1 MKSIIMGKICVCL
14 LLLLS
19 IFGFL
24 TVETTQAAT
33 NNITDS
39 SVTSNVYS
47 SLNMNQ
53 DEERHGVITDE
64 NGYPVP
70 GLSITFAL
78 NSQYYGYAITDS
90 NGYFTV
96 PSSINEFVDTF
107 MIFTMKGITVVKPTY
122 GSDLNSYNFKFPSNL
137 DKAEGIVTLHGG
149 VPVPGIQVEVHYG
162 TRYTLNTGVTDQNG
176 KYSIPFVNYAM
187 DNFPVY
193 VTLGEIDPFYTQPV
207 KDGFFSVSSP
217 SGNMVCGYVWPA
229 QADATVELV
238 GVGTTKV
245 NYFGQF
251 AFYNVNQGNN
261 TLKITP
267 DAQFKPVQV
276 DHVNPGSCINVEL
289 SEKDNKAPVVHATAD
304 RAPDVN
310 GWYNHDVTVTFTA
323 TDDDDTPIQFISSP
337 IVVTTDGANQ
347 YISGY
352 ATDSLGL
359 SGEAGITINMD
370 KSPPITTVAP
380 GTPTISNT
388 DIPINLI
395 ANDFYT
401 GVSETVYRV
410 NEGSWQKYTGTI
422 VLKNAGA
429 YKLEYRSTDGVGNIE
444 AIKSTIFIIDK
455 VAPVTMYR
463 LDPLTEKD
471 SKGNTY
477 IKGFMLTLQAADNGG
492 GSGVKATQYRI
503 NGGLWFPYTGPF
515 TIYAGTTHLVEYFS
529 TDQAGNAESPIN
541 KMDFDKGIFT
551 GAGKF

>member
-1 MKSIIMGKICVCL
+1 VKSIIMGKSCVCL

-24 TVETTQAAT
+24 TVQPTQAST
-33 NNITDS
+33 NNITGS

-47 SLNMNQ
+47 SLNMEA

-64 NGYPVP
+64 AGSPVP
-70 GLSITFAL
+70 ALSITFAL
-78 NSQYYGYAITDS
+78 NSQYYGMAVTDS
-90 NGYFTV
+90 NGYFIV

-107 MIFTMKGITVVKPTY
+107 MIFTIKGITIVVPTY
-122 GSDLNSYNFKFPSNL
+122 GGNPNSYNFQLPSKL
-137 DKAEGIVTLHGG
+137 DQAEGIVTLSGG
-149 VPVPGIQVEVHYG
+149 VPVPGIHVEVHYG

-187 DNFPVY
+187 ENFPVY
-193 VTLGEIDPFYTQPV
+193 VTLGDIDPFYTQPV

-217 SGNMVCGYVWPA
+217 SGNMVCGYVWPM

-238 GVGTTKV
+238 GVGTTKL

-261 TLKITP
+261 TLKIIP

-276 DHVNPGSCINVEL
+276 DHVNPGSCVNVEL
-289 SEKDNKAPVVHATAD
+289 SLKDNNPPVVQALAD

-310 GWYNHDVTVTFTA
+310 GWYNHDVTVSFTA
-323 TDDDDTPIQFISSP
+323 TDDDESPVQFISSP
-337 IVVTTDGANQ
+337 IVVSTDGANQ

-352 ATDSLGL
+352 ATDTFGL

-370 KSPPITTVAP
+370 KSPPFTAVSS
-380 GTPTISNT
+380 GTPTISNK
-388 DIPINLI
+388 DIAVNLI
-395 ANDFYT
+395 ASDLYT
-401 GVSETVYRV
+401 GVTETVYRI
-410 NEGSWQKYTGTI
+410 NEGPWQKYTGTI
-422 VLKNAGA
+422 TFRNSGTN
-429 YKLEYRSTDGVGNIE
+429 KLDYRSTDGVGNIE
-444 AIKSTIFIIDK
+444 IMKSTTFIIDK
-455 VAPVTMYR
+455 VTPITMYR

-471 SKGNTY
+471 PKGNPY

-503 NGGLWFPYTGPF
+503 NGGPWIPYTGPF

-529 TDQAGNAESPIN
+529 TDQAGNAESPMN